1 MEGRRSRDAR
11 VEISTPRYRGIRQRK
26 WGTWVSEIR
35 EPGQKTRIW
44 LGSYEKPEMAAV
56 AYDVAAL
63 HLRGRGAQL
72 NFPEMEDSLPRPASS
87 RAEDVQA
94 AAREAALLFSGPV
107 KCSDI
112 VSCGSITSD
121 GGFGPVRVGLSP
133 SQIQAINEAPLDSPK
148 MWTEYLAESLLT
160 GEPMAMEND
169 IGVGYSEWEELQ
181 QESIWGYY

>member
-1 MEGRRSRDAR
+1 MDGRSRDDH

-87 RAEDVQA
+87 
-94 AAREAALLFSGPV
+94 S
-107 KCSDI
+107 
-112 VSCGSITSD
+112 
-121 GGFGPVRVGLSP
+121 GFGPVRVGLSP

-169 IGVGYSEWEELQ
+169 IGVGYSEWEEIQ

>member
-1 MEGRRSRDAR
+1 
-11 VEISTPRYRGIRQRK
+11 
-26 WGTWVSEIR
+26 
-35 EPGQKTRIW
+35 
-44 LGSYEKPEMAAV
+44 
-56 AYDVAAL
+56 
-63 HLRGRGAQL
+63 
-72 NFPEMEDSLPRPASS
+72 
-87 RAEDVQA
+87 VQA

-121 GGFGPVRVGLSP
+121 GGIGPVRVGLSP

-160 GEPMAMEND
+160 GEPMAMENE
-169 IGVGYSEWEELQ
+169 IGVGYSEWEEIQ

>member
-1 MEGRRSRDAR
+1 MEAGSRDAHAE
-11 VEISTPRYRGIRQRK
+11 VSTPRYRGIRQRK

-56 AYDVAAL
+56 AYDVATL
-63 HLRGRGAQL
+63 HLRGRGVKL

-87 RAEDVQA
+87 RTEDVQA
-94 AAREAALLFSGPV
+94 AAREAAFLFNRPV

-112 VSCGSITSD
+112 VSWGSISSD
-121 GGFGPVRVGLSP
+121 VGFGPARVGLST
-133 SQIQAINEAPLDSPK
+133 SQIQAINEAPLNSPK
-148 MWTEYLAESLLT
+148 MWTEHLSESLLM

-169 IGVGYSEWEELQ
+169 IGVGCSEWEGIQ
-181 QESIWGYY
+181 QDSIWGYY